1 MMVKLELKETRLE
14 ILIARCE
21 RFSTALVGDRFR
33 IIADGD
39 VSINYGPI
47 EDTPRDHQAV
57 YDGSVNVA
65 KASPYP
71 QPTPQ
76 EPQEI
81 NDVPSRAT
89 QKALDQAL
97 DITAQQLLPEM
108 GFQLMAPAEHK
119 LSDSIE
125 GHEAIWLRKDSGY
138 LFVGSAT
145 LLRMV
150 NSPKRRCLDCGRT
163 REDHDDSECE
173 FVLSP
178 IYESN
183 PAVLKL
189 HQQECWRIVRRYQL
203 RMAGYRVLPE
213 RNAWASEHGRMMS
226 EEGAWAQLKID
237 ASAKYMRECVH
248 CKRQPEVHPEM
259 MCPYNRGTVYLSRLQ
274 VMMTED
280 QPHLHELLVERDK
293 PLSQQERQS

>member
-1 MMVKLELKETRLE
+1 MVKLELKETRLE

-47 EDTPRDHQAV
+47 EDEKPADYQAV
-57 YDGSVNVA
+57 YDGAVNVA
-65 KASPYP
+65 KAAPYP
-71 QPTPQ
+71 QPTPP

-97 DITAQQLLPEM
+97 DITAQQLLPEQ
-108 GFQLMAPAEHK
+108 GFQLMCPAEVS
-119 LSDSIE
+119 LSSAIDT
-125 GHEAIWLRKDSGY
+125 HEAIWLRKDSGY
-138 LFVGSAT
+138 LFVGSAR

-150 NSPKRRCLDCGRT
+150 NSPKRRCLDCGHT

-178 IYESN
+178 IYEN
-183 PAVLKL
+183 DAAGLTQ
-189 HQQECWRIVRRYQL
+189 HQLDCWRAVRRYQL
-203 RMAGYRVLPE
+203 RTAGYRELPE
-213 RNAWASEHGRMMS
+213 RNAWASEYGRLMS
-226 EEGAWAQLKID
+226 EEGAWAQLKVD
-237 ASAKYMRECVH
+237 ASARYMRECVH

-259 MCPYNRGTVYLSRLQ
+259 KCPYGRGTAYLSRLQ

-280 QPHLHELLVERDK
+280 QPHLHELLIERDK
-293 PLSQQERQS
+293 PLSRAERES

>member
-47 EDTPRDHQAV
+47 EETPRDHQAV

-89 QKALDQAL
+89 KKALDQAL
-97 DITAQQLLPEM
+97 DITAQQLLPEQ
-108 GFQLMAPAEHK
+108 GFQLMVPAEHS
-119 LSDSIE
+119 LSNSMDT
-125 GHEAIWLRKDSGY
+125 HAAIWLRKDSGY
-138 LFVGSAT
+138 LFVGSAR
-145 LLRMV
+145 LLKLI
-150 NSPKRRCLDCGRT
+150 NSPLRRCLQCSEQWANHDH
-163 REDHDDSECE
+163 EDCE

-178 IYESN
+178 IYEN
-183 PAVLKL
+183 DATVLKL
-189 HQQECWRIVRRYQL
+189 HQLECWEVVRRYQL
-203 RMAGYRVLPE
+203 RTAGYRELPE

-237 ASAKYMRECVH
+237 ASARYMRECVH

-259 MCPYNRGTVYLSRLQ
+259 MCPYGRGTAYLSRLQ

-293 PLSQQERQS
+293 PLNEAERKS